1 MESSLSLVKW
11 QSLAVV
17 QHIIAT
23 NLTTSFVVEI
33 IPFQKENNVSG
44 KTFRVRQQNM
54 ISVFL
59 KCFICI
65 LQGWIMSSTTFD
77 QIFRP

>member
-23 NLTTSFVVEI
+23 NLKTSFVVEI
-33 IPFQKENNVSG
+33 RHFQKENNLSRRA
-44 KTFRVRQQNM
+44 FRVRQQNM

-59 KCFICI
+59 KCFVCI
-65 LQGWIMSSTTFD
+65 LQGGIMSSTTFGHL
-77 QIFRP
+77 FCP